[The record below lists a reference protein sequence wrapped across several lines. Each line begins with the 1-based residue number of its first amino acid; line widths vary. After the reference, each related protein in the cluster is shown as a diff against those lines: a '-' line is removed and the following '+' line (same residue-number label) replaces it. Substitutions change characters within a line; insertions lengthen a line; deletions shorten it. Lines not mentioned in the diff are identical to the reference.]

1 MRISDWSSDVC
12 SSDLIA
18 EEYRIVKRELI
29 RNFGGVGNRP
39 ILPRGHR
46 VLIASA
52 NPGEGKTFSAV
63 NLALSLAVEADH
75 DVLLI
80 DADIAKPSILPML
93 GLDEGPGL
101 MDALADPPLPLGA
114 CLRAE
119 ERRVGKECVST
130 CRSRWSPYL

>member
-12 SSDLIA
+12 SSDLIDRERLAARGMIVPGTPVTGIA

-80 DADIAKPSILPML
+80 DAAIAQPSVLVAL
-93 GLDEGPGL
+93 GLEDGPGL
-101 MDALADPPLPLGA
+101 MGNG
-114 CLRAE
+114 RASW
-119 ERRVGKECVST
+119 RGSVGQ
-130 CRSRWSPYL
+130 

>member
-1 MRISDWSSDVC
+1 MIVPGAPVTGIS
-12 SSDLIA
+12 

-29 RNFGGVGNRP
+29 RNFAGAANRP
-39 ILPRGHR
+39 VVPRGHR
-46 VLIASA
+46 ILIASA

-93 GLDEGPGL
+93 RSEEHTNELQSL
-101 MDALADPPLPLGA
+101 MHISYAAL
-114 CLRAE
+114 CLN
-119 ERRVGKECVST
+119 KKH
-130 CRSRWSPYL
+130 